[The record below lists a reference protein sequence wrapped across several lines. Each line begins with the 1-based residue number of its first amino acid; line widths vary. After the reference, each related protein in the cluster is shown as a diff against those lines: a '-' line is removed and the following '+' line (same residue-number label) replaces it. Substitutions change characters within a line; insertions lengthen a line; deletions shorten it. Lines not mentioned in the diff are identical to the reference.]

1 MGAIFVSVRKS
12 KGNKNMKEKEIIET
26 IKNKIEEF
34 QDSEVYVEFE
44 NAIQYQTTIKNCKII
59 VSDQKLILSDEEK
72 KDLIIELYYISEL
85 EVYESTIKMIM
96 ENDLTITIT
105 C

>member
-1 MGAIFVSVRKS
+1 
-12 KGNKNMKEKEIIET
+12 MKEKEIVEK

-34 QDSEVYVEFE
+34 QNSEVYVEIE

-72 KDLIIELYYISEL
+72 KDLIIELYYITKL
-85 EVYESTIKMIM
+85 EVYESTIKMVM

>member
-1 MGAIFVSVRKS
+1 
-12 KGNKNMKEKEIIET
+12 MKEKEIIER
-26 IKNKIEEF
+26 IKEKIEEF
-34 QDSEVYVEFE
+34 QNSEVYVEIE
-44 NAIQYQTTIKNCKII
+44 NAIQYQTKIKNCKII
-59 VSDQKLILSDEEK
+59 VSDQKLILSDEAK

-85 EVYESTIKMIM
+85 EIYESTIKMIM

>member
-1 MGAIFVSVRKS
+1 
-12 KGNKNMKEKEIIET
+12 MKEKEIVEK
-26 IKNKIEEF
+26 IKSKVEEF
-34 QDSEVYVEFE
+34 QNSEVYVEIE

-85 EVYESTIKMIM
+85 EVFESTIKMVM

>member
-1 MGAIFVSVRKS
+1 
-12 KGNKNMKEKEIIET
+12 MKEKEIVEK

-34 QDSEVYVEFE
+34 QNSEVYVEIE

-72 KDLIIELYYISEL
+72 KDLIIELYYITEL
-85 EVYESTIKMIM
+85 EVYESTIKMVM